1 MKQTIRTFTFIA
13 ALLGIACVFSCAA
26 HAQTNGPLNTAT
38 ITALLNQQLI
48 TLGQPATING
58 QTFIVTTNASGGY
71 TVTTTGPNGALTVT
85 PATTLSGALST
96 AEQYVNANNPTN
108 ANYYGTN
115 EIVVSV
121 GAVYLQNSGQA
132 AVDIGIQ
139 KYGLLSAW
147 PNFSVGADL
156 YQGNKSG
163 QSGTAGGAGW
173 IGYRKI
179 IGDVS
184 AQVDVGGGYDNWNAT
199 GFAAARVEV
208 EYRQN
213 PHLAE
218 YVGVGYALEGTAFSK
233 TTATQSSANAGGLIV
248 GGGIRY
254 AF

>member
-1 MKQTIRTFTFIA
+1 MKNKLFKWT
-13 ALLGIACVFSCAA
+13 LGLACVISLAA
-26 HAQTNGPLNTAT
+26 VGAVRAQTNAPLNPAT
-38 ITALLNQQLI
+38 ISALLNQQLI

-71 TVTTTGPNGALTVT
+71 TVTTTGPNGSLTVT
-85 PATTLSGALST
+85 PATTLGGTLNT
-96 AEQYVNANNPTN
+96 VEQYVNANNPTN
-108 ANYYGTN
+108 ADYYGTN
-115 EIVVSV
+115 EIVASV
-121 GAVYLQNSGQA
+121 GAVYLQNNGQA
-132 AVDIGIQ
+132 AVDVGIQ

-163 QSGTAGGAGW
+163 QSGTAGAAGW

-184 AQVDVGGGYDNWNAT
+184 AQVGIGGGYDNWNSS
-199 GFAAARVEV
+199 GFAAVRVEV

-213 PHLAE
+213 AHLGE
-218 YVGVGYALEGTAFSK
+218 YVGVGYALEGTSFSK
-233 TTATQSSANAGGLIV
+233 TTSSQASANNGGLMV

>member
-1 MKQTIRTFTFIA
+1 MKLKFNKWTLGLIA
-13 ALLGIACVFSCAA
+13 GITLAA
-26 HAQTNGPLNTAT
+26 VGAVRAQTNAPLNPAT
-38 ITALLNQQLI
+38 ISALLNQQLI

-58 QTFIVTTNASGGY
+58 QSFIVTTNSSGGY

-85 PATTLSGALST
+85 PATTLGGALNT
-96 AEQYVNANNPTN
+96 AEGFINANNPTN
-108 ANYYGTN
+108 ASYYGTN
-115 EIVVSV
+115 EIVASV

-139 KYGLLSAW
+139 KYGLIAAW
-147 PNFSVGADL
+147 PNFSIGADL

-163 QSGTAGGAGW
+163 QSGTAGAAGW

-184 AQVDVGGGYDNWNAT
+184 AQVGVGGGYDNWNSA
-199 GFAAARVEV
+199 GFAAVRVEV

-213 PHLAE
+213 AHLGE
-218 YVGVGYALEGTAFSK
+218 YVGVGYALENTAFTK
-233 TTATQSSANAGGLIV
+233 TTAAQSSPNAGGLLV